1 MSTPFLKNPAD
12 IRCALTAAALLLA
25 LLFSDTVLNAYMAAT
40 TAHPFAAGFCKFAV
54 LATFGECLAQRMLR
68 GRYLPEGF
76 GLVPRAVIWG
86 ALGVCITVAFTIFSA
101 GAPQLLAALGLDWAP
116 GALAGPFGGHKLAT
130 AFAVSLTMN
139 TMFAPVLMVAHKIGD
154 LHLAAYGGRLE
165 CLARKPDMG
174 ALLASVDWNVMWR
187 VVLFRSLL
195 FFWVPAHTVTF
206 LLPPAFR
213 VLFAALLGAVLGL
226 ILAWAGSRRAA

>member
-86 ALGVCITVAFTIFSA
+86 ALAVCITVAFTIFSA
-101 GAPQLLAALGLDWAP
+101 GAPQLLAALGWDWAP
-116 GALAGPFGGHKLAT
+116 
-130 AFAVSLTMN
+130 
-139 TMFAPVLMVAHKIGD
+139 
-154 LHLAAYGGRLE
+154 
-165 CLARKPDMG
+165 
-174 ALLASVDWNVMWR
+174 
-187 VVLFRSLL
+187 
-195 FFWVPAHTVTF
+195 
-206 LLPPAFR
+206 
-213 VLFAALLGAVLGL
+213 
-226 ILAWAGSRRAA
+226 RRAGRAAWGTQAGNSLCRQPDHEYHVRARAHGGAQDWGSASRGIRRTPGMSRT

>member
-101 GAPQLLAALGLDWAP
+101 GAPQL
-116 GALAGPFGGHKLAT
+116 
-130 AFAVSLTMN
+130 
-139 TMFAPVLMVAHKIGD
+139 
-154 LHLAAYGGRLE
+154 E

-213 VLFAALLGAVLGL
+213 VLFAAPLGAVLGL